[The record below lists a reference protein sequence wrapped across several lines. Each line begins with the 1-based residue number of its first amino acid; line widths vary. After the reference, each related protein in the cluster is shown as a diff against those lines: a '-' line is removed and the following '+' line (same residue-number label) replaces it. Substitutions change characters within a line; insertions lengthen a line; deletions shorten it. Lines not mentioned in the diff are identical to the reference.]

1 MKLAL
6 LVLFLVSCARAP
18 LEDPRLAFR
27 LSGAPESMQDSFDFS
42 SLREQLKLSLDASE
56 GKFPN
61 EYVLG
66 ERTISRADYA
76 IALRALLAAKDF
88 PEFEKMVKEHFEFY
102 EIYGN
107 ENGWGKVLST
117 GYYEPV
123 IRGSKVPTK
132 EFSVPLY
139 AAPPDLVV
147 VNAAEFLKR
156 NPAFDS
162 LPEVQ
167 RARFAFWRAR
177 YIAKDKKVVPYFTRQ
192 EIQAG
197 AALAGKKLELA
208 WLDPLDAFF
217 LEVQGSGTIEF
228 SEREKIRVGYDGQNG
243 QPYVAIGKFLLD
255 KIPLE
260 KMSMQRIREELKK
273 LDPASRDQI
282 LFQNPSLV
290 FFKKLQGPAMTYCGV
305 GAVGQ
310 RTIATDNLLIPK
322 GLLHFFAIETP
333 VFADAASL
341 DPSAWEKKDRWVVDL
356 DTGGAIRGGGRVD
369 LFMGKGPEVERE
381 AGAMKREGRL
391 WAIAPRQEFL
401 DSLKA
406 AGFSFGSQPHPQ

>member
-1 MKLAL
+1 MKYAWLFL
-6 LVLFLVSCARAP
+6 LLVSCARAP

-27 LSGAPESMQDSFDFS
+27 FSSPPDSLQDSFEFA
-42 SLREQLKLSLDASE
+42 SLREQLKLSLAATE
-56 GKFPN
+56 GKFPK
-61 EYVLG
+61 EYILG
-66 ERTISRADYA
+66 DRTISRADYSL
-76 IALRALLAAKDF
+76 ALASLAEAKDF
-88 PEFEKMVKEHFEFY
+88 SEFEKIVKDNFEFY

-107 ENGWGKVLST
+107 ENGWGRVLST

-123 IRGSKVPTK
+123 IRGSKIPTK

-139 AAPPDLVV
+139 SAPPDLVV
-147 VNAAEFLKR
+147 VDATEFLKR
-156 NPAFDS
+156 NPAFES

-167 RARFAFWRAR
+167 KARFAFWRAR
-177 YIAKDKKVVPYFTRQ
+177 YIAKEKKVVPYFTRQ
-192 EIQAG
+192 EIQAQ

-228 SEREKIRVGYDGQNG
+228 TNQEKIRVGYDGQNG

-290 FFKKLQGPAMTYCGV
+290 FFKKLQGPAITYCGV

-310 RTIATDNLLIPK
+310 RTIASDNLLIPK
-322 GLLHFFAIETP
+322 GMLHFFAIETP
-333 VFADAASL
+333 VFSDPAAL
-341 DPSAWEKKDRWVVDL
+341 DPAAWEQKNRWVVDL

-369 LFMGKGPEVERE
+369 LFMGKGPAVERE
-381 AGAMKREGRL
+381 AGAMKREGKL

-401 DSLKA
+401 DRLKNQ
-406 AGFSFGSQPHPQ
+406 SR